1 VTALL
6 RTWSILKEERP
17 LRRLQ
22 HPISPNQE
30 DLIMHRATKESELT
44 DSDALKE
51 SELTDSD
58 ALIVK
63 AYTRSAS
70 KCRLAVLMGGF
81 MVADESRTR

>member
-22 HPISPNQE
+22 HPISPNQ
-30 DLIMHRATKESELT
+30 DGSHSMHRAT
-44 DSDALKE
+44 KE

>member
-22 HPISPNQE
+22 RPISPNQ
-30 DLIMHRATKESELT
+30 DGSHSMHRAT
-44 DSDALKE
+44 KE

>member
-1 VTALL
+1 
-6 RTWSILKEERP
+6 
-17 LRRLQ
+17 
-22 HPISPNQE
+22 
-30 DLIMHRATKESELT
+30 MHRAT
-44 DSDALKE
+44 KE